1 MNDLGKIHHLA
12 YVVEEIPAAARR
24 LNEQFGA
31 GPFFFIDVVPV
42 ADVTSR
48 GEPAEFVHASAF
60 GICNEVPVE
69 LMVIDRLA
77 PQRAADRFAGTT
89 FPRFHH
95 IAYAVPAAEVETTR
109 AALESS
115 GLPEYMHAH
124 FGDDV
129 DFTYHDGSASLGH
142 DIELHVD
149 SDGLRGFF
157 AMFEGAAADWDGT
170 TDLLRPALG

>member
-77 PQRAADRFAGTT
+77 PQRAAERFAGAT

-170 TDLLRPALG
+170 TDLLHPALG

>member
-12 YVVEEIPAAARR
+12 YLVEEIPAAAGR

-77 PQRAADRFAGTT
+77 PERAAERFAGAT

-95 IAYAVPAAEVETTR
+95 IAYAVPAAEVEATR
-109 AALESS
+109 AALEAS

-124 FGDDV
+124 FGEDV
-129 DFTYHDGSASLGH
+129 DFTYHDGSAS
-142 DIELHVD
+142 
-149 SDGLRGFF
+149 F